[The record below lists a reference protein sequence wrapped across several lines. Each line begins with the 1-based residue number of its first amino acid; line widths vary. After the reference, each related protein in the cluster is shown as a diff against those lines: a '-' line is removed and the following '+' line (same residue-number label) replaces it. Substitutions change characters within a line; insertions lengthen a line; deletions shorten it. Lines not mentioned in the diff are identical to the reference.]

1 MRGKYERAG
10 NVVPEKPSNKRKGK
24 FNWLS
29 LSVWLISLVL
39 SLIPIYLS
47 FLQHLE
53 EYGVINDQFWFD
65 CFIEYDILWVF
76 ATFLLFTCINP
87 ITRMISRK
95 SSPGWVTGI
104 TILGFV
110 LFIFTEATWLFFKYK
125 VTSFAAWPITLGFV
139 LIALTIVISTPLQIN
154 FIKSEG

>member
-47 FLQHLE
+47 FLQVLLE
-53 EYGVINDQFWFD
+53 
-65 CFIEYDILWVF
+65 
-76 ATFLLFTCINP
+76 
-87 ITRMISRK
+87 
-95 SSPGWVTGI
+95 
-104 TILGFV
+104 
-110 LFIFTEATWLFFKYK
+110 K
-125 VTSFAAWPITLGFV
+125 VMARRYNI
-139 LIALTIVISTPLQIN
+139 
-154 FIKSEG
+154 